1 MSAAKPARPRPN
13 PKSKPAPR
21 RLPVIPIVIGAVVVL
36 GVIAILA
43 SRGSDNDDGTTA
55 TGIEQTRPV
64 TVTGDPLTPYGDGD
78 DPAVGAT
85 APELD
90 GARFDGTPLRIAADG
105 RPKVLVFLAHW
116 CPHCQREVPVLA
128 DWLTTNG
135 TPDDV
140 DLYGIATSTTPD
152 RPNYPPSAWLE
163 REDFTVPTLADDA
176 DSSAAQ
182 AFGLSGFPYFVAV
195 DADNRVVA
203 RASGELTIDQWEA
216 LLEQARTGTA
226 QPQG

>member
-1 MSAAKPARPRPN
+1 MPPAKRRPAKR
-13 PKSKPAPR
+13 KPPAR
-21 RLPVIPIVIGAVVVL
+21 RLPVIPVVVGAIVLLAVIAVVASL
-36 GVIAILA
+36 AGDGDKGSATSTGV
-43 SRGSDNDDGTTA
+43 
-55 TGIEQTRPV
+55 EQTRAV
-64 TVTGDPLTPYGDGD
+64 VVTGDPLAPHGDGED
-78 DPAVGAT
+78 AAVGGT

-90 GARFDGTPLRIAADG
+90 GARFDGTAMRIGADG

-128 DWLTTNG
+128 DWLAANG

-140 DLYGIATSTTPD
+140 DLYGVATSTTPD

-176 DSSAAQ
+176 EGSAAQ
-182 AFGLSGFPYFVAV
+182 AFGLSGFPYFVAL

-203 RASGELTIDQWEA
+203 RASGELTVAQWEA
-216 LLEQARTGTA
+216 LIEQARAGGA
-226 QPQG
+226 SR